1 MLFCSLEILNHYCS
15 VTGMEATLRN
25 VELEHTL
32 SRQRVRS
39 FKDRFVAETL
49 HKELYTSGDRVCL
62 YMPLLR

>member
-1 MLFCSLEILNHYCS
+1 
-15 VTGMEATLRN
+15 LRN

-39 FKDRFVAETL
+39 FKDRFVTETL